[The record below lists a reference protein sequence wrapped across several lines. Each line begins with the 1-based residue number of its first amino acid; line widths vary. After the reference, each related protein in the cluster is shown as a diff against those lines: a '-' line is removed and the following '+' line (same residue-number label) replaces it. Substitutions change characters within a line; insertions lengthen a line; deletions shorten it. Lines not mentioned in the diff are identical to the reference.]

1 MTVYQEQD
9 TFVFAPETPTDI
21 FANCHSDWGVFMT
34 KSRGDYNLLSAKEAG
49 ILRGNKASFALVAI
63 ETRLTMF
70 PMDKKPEQRP
80 HIWAIATEGELRTGM
95 NEKVGELVN
104 FLTTAISGD
113 KLQSLLKELEFKAFN
128 NWLSETKGKGN
139 YEEVQDDYI
148 KREYHSVI
156 FDAEFKKETKGKF
169 PFHVLEFKMRAPKNQ
184 FEKNILKIAHRIH
197 EDNIQGF
204 SHPRLEENQLKAL
217 ARLTP
222 QKEVKTI
229 ESGSDF

>member
-1 MTVYQEQD
+1 MSVYQEQD

-21 FANCHSDWGVFMT
+21 FANCHSDWGIFMT
-34 KSRGDYNLLSAKEAG
+34 KSRGDYDLLSAKEAG
-49 ILRGNKASFALVAI
+49 ILKGKKASFALVAI

-70 PMDKKPEQRP
+70 PMDKKPEYRP
-80 HIWAIATEGELRTGM
+80 HVWAIATEGELRTGM

-113 KLQSLLKELEFKAFN
+113 KLNTLLKELEFKAFN
-128 NWLSETKGKGN
+128 NWLTETKGKGN
-139 YEEVQDDYI
+139 YEEVQSEYI

-169 PFHVLEFKMRAPKNQ
+169 PFYVLEFKMRQPKNQ

-197 EDNIQGF
+197 DDNIQGF
-204 SHPRLEENQLKAL
+204 HHPRLEENQMKAL
-217 ARLTP
+217 ACLPSASP
-222 QKEVKTI
+222 QKALEGEV
-229 ESGSDF
+229 